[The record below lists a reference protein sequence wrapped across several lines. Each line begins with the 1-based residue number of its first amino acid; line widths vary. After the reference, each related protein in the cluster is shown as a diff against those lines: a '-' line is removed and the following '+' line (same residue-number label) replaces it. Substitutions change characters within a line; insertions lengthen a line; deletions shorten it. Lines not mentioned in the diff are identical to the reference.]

1 MSITQHRVP
10 RSGSVSVAKRPFSRV
25 ARIRAW
31 LMVLAVLSPAS
42 MAFAQEASFFV
53 TSTSPGKGGDL
64 GGLEGADRHCAA
76 LAEKAGLPATGWRAY
91 LSTQAMPP
99 AAPVHARDRIGPGPW
114 RNVKGT
120 LIASTLEALHGPA
133 NGIARA
139 TALDERGE
147 PVPGNVHDIMT
158 GTRPDGTAPS
168 PLDPDST
175 CGNWTR
181 GSDDGGALVGHHD
194 RVSAIDQPWATS
206 WNAAHLSRG
215 CSVPKLAELGS
226 GGLFYCFRATS
237 D

>member
-1 MSITQHRVP
+1 MRTMRALRFPLLLALVSMSQ
-10 RSGSVSVAKRPFSRV
+10 
-25 ARIRAW
+25 
-31 LMVLAVLSPAS
+31 AS
-42 MAFAQEASFFV
+42 AQEASFFV

-76 LAEKAGLPATGWRAY
+76 LAEKARLPSTGWHAY

-99 AAPVHARDRIGPGPW
+99 EAPVHARDRIGQGPW
-114 RNVKGT
+114 HNVKGA

-133 NGIARA
+133 NGITRA

-147 PVPGNVHDIMT
+147 PVPGKLHDIMT
-158 GTRPDGTAPS
+158 GTRLDGTAPS

-175 CGNWTR
+175 CRNWTSA
-181 GSDDGGALVGHHD
+181 SDDGGALVGHHD
-194 RVSAIDQPWATS
+194 RVSAIDQPWAKS

-226 GGLFYCFRATS
+226 GGLFYCFRVKS